1 MKGKENLSL
10 SLDNFNQDPVEPDN
24 SENPSS
30 HPSIHSHNKKINT
43 LKSQKDYSKK
53 KIENIRRD
61 PSKRANLNLPQPQ
74 AEIPCNYYLIVEI
87 NLPMNTFRIKD
98 PNSIQKETE
107 RKMEELKPN
116 SDMH

>member
-43 LKSQKDYSKK
+43 LKSLKDYYKNR
-53 KIENIRRD
+53 IENIRRD
-61 PSKRANLNLPQPQ
+61 PSKRGNLNLPQ
-74 AEIPCNYYLIVEI
+74 ALVEIPCNYSLILEI
-87 NLPMNTFRIKD
+87 NLLMNTSKIKD
-98 PNSIQKETE
+98 PNSTQKETE
-107 RKMEELKPN
+107 KKTEELKLN
-116 SDMH
+116 